1 MDSRLIVMAGIFFVI
16 GGGKITKKKRLPE
29 NLLCYY
35 TTEIDR
41 TQEIK
46 NNSYF
51 LNIIGRGILHFFY
64 NSVM

>member
-41 TQEIK
+41 TKEIK
-46 NNSYF
+46 NN
-51 LNIIGRGILHFFY
+51 
-64 NSVM
+64 